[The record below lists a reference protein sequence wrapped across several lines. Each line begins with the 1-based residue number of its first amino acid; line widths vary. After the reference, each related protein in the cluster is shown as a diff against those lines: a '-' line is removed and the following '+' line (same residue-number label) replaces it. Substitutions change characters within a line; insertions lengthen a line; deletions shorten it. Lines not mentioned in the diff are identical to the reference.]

1 MFKQAQFQLPKLYLC
16 EQQDFHKSK
25 ITDNKLSHKI
35 NIYIICCNGIIKDV
49 ILMMVETVNYNL
61 KTY

>member
-1 MFKQAQFQLPKLYLC
+1 MFHQAPFQLPKLYLC

-25 ITDNKLSHKI
+25 ITNNKLSHKI
-35 NIYIICCNGIIKDV
+35 NIDIICCNGIIKNV
-49 ILMMVETVNYNL
+49 ILMTVKTLNYNL